1 MLYYNCSKG
10 VAINQGALKGSQHH
24 PSEYQI
30 MCVDD
35 FENIVQSGTNPI
47 SKGNGKVR
55 ARLTFGLLVY
65 RRKRGWV
72 TTLDESKRENE
83 MRRNPKESTKSFV
96 RGKNYE
102 ALVVSPPKGFETPS
116 DKIQKNS

>member
-10 VAINQGALKGSQHH
+10 VAINQGALKGSQYH

-35 FENIVQSGTNPI
+35 FENIVQSGTNPV

-72 TTLDESKRENE
+72 TALDGSKKENEKDRKPQRIHKGFCQREKLRGISSKSSKR
-83 MRRNPKESTKSFV
+83 V
-96 RGKNYE
+96 
-102 ALVVSPPKGFETPS
+102 
-116 DKIQKNS
+116 